1 MQLPLTTLLLLAA
14 LSALTSAQ
22 RLAGPNP
29 NTVDEYDYE
38 DGGLPARPQPQPRS
52 YAPNQPRL
60 SATQPRPTPVP
71 ILKQI
76 NRHNDDGS
84 YTYGFEGADGSFKI
98 ETKLVTGE
106 VMGKYGYVDDSGKV
120 RVVEYGANKY
130 GFQPAGEGITVA
142 PPTLVDETRVPKAGG
157 RQQPGSHLSHLSI
170 GAQTPSLESQE
181 DIYDDGQYYE
191 EPATA
196 APLRAGPV
204 RALRPQ
210 TQAIPRPR
218 AQTPQ
223 YFENSFSAPSAPA
236 RSSPIQ
242 NNFAQFT
249 QTTSFASSPSLSAAR
264 PLPAPRYSSAS
275 SLGPAPARA
284 QVPGAA
290 PVGPTYR
297 ALPAAPAPVRE
308 QHPQQAQ
315 ALFVPQSQ
323 LPGLGQHY
331 APAAPAPA
339 PLPRRPAHSGSG
351 GLLDQLARDYALPQ
365 NAAQP
370 LVDTSFGVY

>member
-1 MQLPLTTLLLLAA
+1 MKEIVCIGQTVLLIAALAA
-14 LSALTSAQ
+14 LASAQ
-22 RLAGPNP
+22 RLVGPNP

-60 SATQPRPTPVP
+60 GAAQPKPTPVP

-120 RVVEYGANKY
+120 RVVEYGANKF

-142 PPTLVDETRVPKAGG
+142 PPTLVDETRLPKAG
-157 RQQPGSHLSHLSI
+157 RQPGSQLSQLSI
-170 GAQTPSLESQE
+170 GGQTPSLESQE

-196 APLRAGPV
+196 APLRAPA
-204 RALRPQ
+204 RRPQ
-210 TQAIPRPR
+210 QAAPRPR

-223 YFENSFSAPSAPA
+223 YFENSFSAPAAAA
-236 RSSPIQ
+236 RPSPIP

-249 QTTSFASSPSLSAAR
+249 QTTSFASSPALSPAR
-264 PLPAPRYSSAS
+264 PLAAPRFSSG
-275 SLGPAPARA
+275 LGPAPPRA

-290 PVGPTYR
+290 PAGPGPAAYR
-297 ALPAAPAPVRE
+297 ALPPAPAPVRE
-308 QHPQQAQ
+308 PQPQQAQQ

-323 LPGLGQHY
+323 LPGLSQHY

-339 PLPRRPAHSGSG
+339 PLPRRPAPARGSG

-365 NAAQP
+365 NSAQP
-370 LVDTSFGVY
+370 LVDTSFGFY

>member
-1 MQLPLTTLLLLAA
+1 MQFHLATVVLATLVALA
-14 LSALTSAQ
+14 SAQ
-22 RLAGPNP
+22 RFAGPNP

-38 DGGLPARPQPQPRS
+38 DAGAQAPVRPQPQPRS
-52 YAPNQPRL
+52 YAPNQARL
-60 SATQPRPTPVP
+60 SATQPKPTPIP

-84 YTYGFEGADGSFKI
+84 YTYGYEGADGSFKI

-142 PPTLVDETRVPKAGG
+142 PPTLVDETRVPKAGRAG
-157 RQQPGSHLSHLSI
+157 GLSAASLNAAAPSI
-170 GAQTPSLESQE
+170 ESQE
-181 DIYDDGQYYE
+181 DIYDDSQYYE

-196 APLRAGPV
+196 APRPAPA

-210 TQAIPRPR
+210 PAPRPR

-223 YFENSFSAPSAPA
+223 YLENSFSAPAGRPSAIP
-236 RSSPIQ
+236 

-249 QTTSFASSPSLSAAR
+249 QTTSFGTAPGLAAAHALPSPRFAASPV
-264 PLPAPRYSSAS
+264 
-275 SLGPAPARA
+275 PARA
-284 QVPGAA
+284 QIAGAVPAGPAYR
-290 PVGPTYR
+290 PVN
-297 ALPAAPAPVRE
+297 PAPVSE
-308 QHPQQAQ
+308 PSQPQQ

-331 APAAPAPA
+331 SPAAPA
-339 PLPRRPAHSGSG
+339 PLPRRPAPSQGG

-365 NAAQP
+365 GAGTP